1 MKNGKQIGQDHLAT
15 LDAYFAKGG
24 AVPVSAKD
32 GALNLAELSRTT
44 GIPKSSFY
52 QNPKV
57 KERLEAARQ
66 QVGVERQGERRQPK
80 AEGDTTA
87 LSPVAPSGAS
97 TAAAQL
103 ERRLHRLEQQNGALV
118 AENFELRR
126 QVKELRL
133 QLGREDM
140 MIETGRRVAMP
151 PAEA

>member
-1 MKNGKQIGQDHLAT
+1 MKSGKQIGQAHLVT
-15 LDAYFAKGG
+15 LEAYFAGGG
-24 AVPVSAKD
+24 ALPVSAN
-32 GALNLAELSRTT
+32 GTLNLAELARAT

-66 QVGVERQGERRQPK
+66 AQGVGRQGERQAQPK
-80 AEGDTTA
+80 AGSEE
-87 LSPVAPSGAS
+87 APAAKPAGAMANP
-97 TAAAQL
+97 AAVL
-103 ERRLHRLEQQNGALV
+103 IERRLHRLEQQNAALV

-151 PAEA
+151 LGDA